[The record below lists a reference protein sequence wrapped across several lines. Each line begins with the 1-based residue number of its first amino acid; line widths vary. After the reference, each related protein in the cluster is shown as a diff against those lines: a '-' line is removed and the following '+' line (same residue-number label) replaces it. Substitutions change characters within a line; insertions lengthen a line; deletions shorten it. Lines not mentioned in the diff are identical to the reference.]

1 MIVKKYGA
9 VPPLQTISIDPHSVR
24 SEVSTSKLNPKAT
37 GRIARTSEDSNSIV
51 GGVEFAAIRVYSTVT
66 SVG

>member
-24 SEVSTSKLNPKAT
+24 SEVSTSKVNPKAA
-37 GRIARTSEDSNSIV
+37 GRIAKTSEDSNSIV
-51 GGVEFAAIRVYSTVT
+51 GGVET
-66 SVG
+66 